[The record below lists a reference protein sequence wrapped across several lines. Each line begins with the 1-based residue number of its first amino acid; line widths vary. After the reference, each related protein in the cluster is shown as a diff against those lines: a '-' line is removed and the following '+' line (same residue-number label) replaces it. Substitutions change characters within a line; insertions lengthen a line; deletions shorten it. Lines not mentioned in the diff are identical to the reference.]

1 MLVLM
6 RGGVVLIAR
15 SRKFAN
21 LTRIFVARYEIH
33 FEKIEQMLHYI
44 VTLGREEW
52 EYTRRYSRVR
62 NQSSTV
68 VSIVVN

>member
-44 VTLGREEW
+44 VTLGREE
-52 EYTRRYSRVR
+52 
-62 NQSSTV
+62 
-68 VSIVVN
+68 